1 MRWTKYHVELAMFY
15 SADLSGADLR
25 RAALSGTDL
34 HGADLSGAALCWADL
49 RWADLAGA
57 DLRWADLR
65 WADLNGVTYDADTKW
80 PDGFDPI
87 AAGAILV

>member
-49 RWADLAGA
+49 RWADL
-57 DLRWADLR
+57 
-65 WADLNGVTYDADTKW
+65 NGVTYDADTKW